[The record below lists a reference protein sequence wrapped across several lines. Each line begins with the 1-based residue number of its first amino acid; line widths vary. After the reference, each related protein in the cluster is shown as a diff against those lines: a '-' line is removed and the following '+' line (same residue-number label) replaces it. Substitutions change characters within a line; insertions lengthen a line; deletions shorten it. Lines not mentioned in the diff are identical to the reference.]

1 MKSIIRWSPVVMF
14 LGLGGWFVLP
24 VRDAPEA
31 PRSEKDQ
38 FDDPLPP
45 GAIARYGTVRLRD
58 GHGIS
63 GLQFL
68 PDGKELLSW
77 SPAGTRVWE
86 ATTGKAI
93 RSFAPRRRA
102 GDVEHGRAT
111 ALSPDARTFV
121 VIYEDPR
128 YSDSDSRLSPGHA
141 EFWDVSTGEMTRRF
155 AIPQANA
162 APVIS
167 PDGKTL
173 ALVGH
178 GAVGE
183 ANRYA
188 VRLYDIDSGREIRV
202 AYDLNQEVKQFL
214 FMPDV
219 STGRFVPQRTFRGDD
234 RRAQARRAIRQ
245 GSQLEGTD

>member
-1 MKSIIRWSPVVMF
+1 MLLRITGSPSESPRVWSGATGSRWSGGRNRKRGAEADPPSGLGAALMKSIIRWSPVVMF

-128 YSDSDSRLSPGHA
+128 YSDSDSR
-141 EFWDVSTGEMTRRF
+141 
-155 AIPQANA
+155 
-162 APVIS
+162 
-167 PDGKTL
+167 
-173 ALVGH
+173 
-178 GAVGE
+178 
-183 ANRYA
+183 
-188 VRLYDIDSGREIRV
+188 
-202 AYDLNQEVKQFL
+202 
-214 FMPDV
+214 
-219 STGRFVPQRTFRGDD
+219 
-234 RRAQARRAIRQ
+234 
-245 GSQLEGTD
+245 